1 MAEEAAANKK
11 NDVINQLGNR
21 VATDPTAAANVF
33 RQWLNG

>member
-1 MAEEAAANKK
+1 MAEEAASAKK
-11 NDVINQLGNR
+11 AQVIQQLGGR